1 MALWLSRPPTGQ
13 RIVSSNS
20 ARVYGYS
27 SLFIA
32 MQLVF
37 EENYLKTYNYCLD
50 GYAAFAVIEK
60 KLEISFKK
68 CVGGNKNVRGIYFL
82 KPFITDIP

>member
-27 SLFIA
+27 SLFI
-32 MQLVF
+32 
-37 EENYLKTYNYCLD
+37 
-50 GYAAFAVIEK
+50 AVIEK